1 MKKEKI
7 ILSSTHMDSQNTV
20 MLESALYSALPSI
33 NGDRKP
39 RLGVEHIRTFPP
51 LGVLNNGEVKQG
63 NDGHFYLIAENY
75 FFDKREYLEL
85 ENGERLIMESF
96 NEYEFPFNECGEEEL
111 NKILISVDPS
121 NFDNPKDI
129 NDFFND
135 INDSELDTD
144 KEFHGRKSLIPDPE
158 IIISIQTVIAVAL
171 GIGLKK
177 IPEKMG
183 DAIGEDLVKF
193 YNLLKKVSAEAL
205 KKSIPKNRPN
215 NFVIIYPNKK
225 CIIELVV
232 TTKSADLVLESVLPD
247 KMKDINEKIKILLKL
262 KPEKIQ
268 FIFEENKW
276 LFNYLLTENGKV
288 IGREKSF
295 NDRDETY
302 ANLLRK
308 QS

>member
-1 MKKEKI
+1 MKTEKI
-7 ILSSTHMDSQNTV
+7 ILSSTHLDSQSTII
-20 MLESALYSALPSI
+20 LESALYSALPSI
-33 NGDRKP
+33 NGQRKP

-63 NDGHFYLIAENY
+63 GDGHFYLIAENY
-75 FFDKREYLEL
+75 FFDNREYLEL
-85 ENGERLIMESF
+85 EDGARFIMESF
-96 NEYEFPFNECGEEEL
+96 SEYEFPFNECDEEEL
-111 NKILISVDPS
+111 NKTLISIDPS
-121 NFDNPKDI
+121 NFESPDDI
-129 NDFFND
+129 NDFFNN
-135 INDSELDTD
+135 INSELDTD

-158 IIISIQTVIAVAL
+158 IIISIQTAIALAL
-171 GIGLKK
+171 GMGLKK

-183 DAIGEDLVKF
+183 DAIGDDLVKF
-193 YNLLKKVSAEAL
+193 YNLLKKVSVEAL
-205 KKSIPKNRPN
+205 KRSIPKNRPN

-247 KMKDINEKIKILLKL
+247 KMKGINEKIQMLLKL

-276 LFNYLLTENGKV
+276 FFNYLLTENGKV

-295 NDRDETY
+295 NERDETY
-302 ANLLRK
+302 ANLLK
-308 QS
+308 K

>member
-1 MKKEKI
+1 MKTEKI
-7 ILSSTHMDSQNTV
+7 ILCSTHLDSQNTII
-20 MLESALYSALPSI
+20 LESALYSALPSI
-33 NGDRKP
+33 NGQRKP

-63 NDGHFYLIAENY
+63 GDGHFYLIAENY
-75 FFDKREYLEL
+75 FFDNREYLEL
-85 ENGERLIMESF
+85 EDGARFIMESF
-96 NEYEFPFNECGEEEL
+96 SEYEFPFNECDEEEL
-111 NKILISVDPS
+111 NKTLISIDPS
-121 NFDNPKDI
+121 NFESPDDI
-129 NDFFND
+129 NDFFNN
-135 INDSELDTD
+135 INSELDTN

-158 IIISIQTVIAVAL
+158 IIISIQTAIALVL

-183 DAIGEDLVKF
+183 DAIGDDLVKF
-193 YNLLKKVSAEAL
+193 YNLLKKVSVETL
-205 KKSIPKNRPN
+205 KRCIPKNRPN

-232 TTKSADLVLESVLPD
+232 TTKIADLVLESVLPD
-247 KMKDINEKIKILLKL
+247 KMKGINEKIQMLLKL

-276 LFNYLLTENGKV
+276 VFNYLLTENGKV

-295 NDRDETY
+295 NERDETY
-302 ANLLRK
+302 ANLLK
-308 QS
+308 K